1 MQVNLLL
8 DYEVGVESLII
19 PYSNVREILSYLK
32 FIKGQEIVDEI
43 LGNEYAYLVQKEG
56 EEPIELV
63 EEVILSDLSQ
73 YDSLYILKAVNGAV
87 PVAAVAGLFYG
98 FGAAGTAAFASA
110 GAWATVGVYALAAT
124 INIGLSIALQY
135 LMNALSPTPHT
146 SDPVQAQTNVSNLFN
161 GARIINE
168 QGGVVPL
175 AYGEC
180 FAGGTLIS
188 SSVTTI
194 QG

>member
-1 MQVNLLL
+1 M
-8 DYEVGVESLII
+8 
-19 PYSNVREILSYLK
+19 
-32 FIKGQEIVDEI
+32 
-43 LGNEYAYLVQKEG
+43 
-56 EEPIELV
+56 
-63 EEVILSDLSQ
+63 
-73 YDSLYILKAVNGAV
+73 
-87 PVAAVAGLFYG
+87 GL
-98 FGAAGTAAFASA
+98 
-110 GAWATVGVYALAAT
+110 T
-124 INIGLSIALQY
+124 IGLQY

-146 SDPVQAQTNVSNLFN
+146 SDPVQAQTSVSNLFN

>member
-1 MQVNLLL
+1 MQVNLLTNY
-8 DYEVGVESLII
+8 DEGMESLVI
-19 PYSNVREILSYLK
+19 PYNSLREILSYLK
-32 FIKGQEIVDEI
+32 FIKGQEVIDEI
-43 LGNEYAYLVQKEG
+43 LNNKYTYLVQKLG
-56 EEPIELV
+56 EDPIPLL
-63 EEVILSDLSQ
+63 EEVILSDLSA
-73 YDSLYILKAVNGAV
+73 YDSIFILKVVEGEDPFSV
-87 PVAAVAGLFYG
+87 
-98 FGAAGTAAFASA
+98 GAALFATFDILGGVSVTTFTVASYIAGSA
-110 GAWATVGVYALAAT
+110 ILLAGS
-124 INIGLSIALQY
+124 IGLQY

-146 SDPVQAQTNVSNLFN
+146 SDPVQAQTSVSNLFN

>member
-1 MQVNLLL
+1 MQVNLLTN
-8 DYEVGVESLII
+8 YEQGVESLVI
-19 PYSNVREILSYLK
+19 PYNSVREILSYLK

-43 LGNEYAYLVQKEG
+43 LGNEYAYLVSQSDG
-56 EEPIELV
+56 EPIELIK
-63 EEVILSDLSQ
+63 EVILSDLSQ
-73 YDSLYILKAVNGAV
+73 YDTLYIIKGVNGEV
-87 PVAAVAGLFYG
+87 PVALVASAF
-98 FGAAGTAAFASA
+98 FSSAAAFASA
-110 GAWATVGVYALAAT
+110 STLATVGVYALTAVINMGLT
-124 INIGLSIALQY
+124 IGLQY

-146 SDPVQAQTNVSNLFN
+146 SDPVQAQTSVSNLFN